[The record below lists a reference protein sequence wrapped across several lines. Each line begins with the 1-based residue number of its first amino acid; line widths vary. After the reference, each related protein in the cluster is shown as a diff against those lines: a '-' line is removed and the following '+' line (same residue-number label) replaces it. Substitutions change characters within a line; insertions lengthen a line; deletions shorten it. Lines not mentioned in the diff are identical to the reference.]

1 LNSSLREQKEE
12 NICLTDETNNLQSK
26 IDCLEKI
33 NANAEETLNVTSGKL
48 HDCKFKLKRTASR
61 ENYALN
67 KIKKYEENVKKG
79 DCCEENKLRIAY
91 LENELMDKDKKK
103 SETWKRAYNTYKIF
117 LMIITMKENLLFLTI
132 NQNST
137 RLN

>member
-1 LNSSLREQKEE
+1 MSGK
-12 NICLTDETNNLQSK
+12 K
-26 IDCLEKI
+26 

-48 HDCKFKLKRTASR
+48 HDCKLKLKRTASR

-91 LENELMDKDKKK
+91 LENELMDKDEKNPRPGR
-103 SETWKRAYNTYKIF
+103 E
-117 LMIITMKENLLFLTI
+117 LTI
-132 NQNST
+132 LT
-137 RLN
+137 RYS